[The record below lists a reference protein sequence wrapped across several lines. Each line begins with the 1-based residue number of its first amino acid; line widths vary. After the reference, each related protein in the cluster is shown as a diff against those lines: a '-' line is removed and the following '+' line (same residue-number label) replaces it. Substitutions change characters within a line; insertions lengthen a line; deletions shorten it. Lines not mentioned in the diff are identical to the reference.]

1 MRSLKLSETVS
12 KNYKGKNV
20 GNLDATLISANNE
33 KEKNAEKKNNS
44 IIDKLFFSFGSDV
57 EKLRK
62 YGKNVSI
69 ENEQNEYNI
78 NKIIDKFIRNIEN
91 DNFAASELSSL
102 NYELVEKSLLDKL
115 KSENEELAYEIN
127 SLEEKINDINKFN
140 FKIVSEENFLRH
152 SIKDIEKK
160 SKDLFPKTNN
170 INEELQNKK
179 ILSKQLKNVLSNEK
193 IKINNLNTVIR
204 TLLKQIDNEI
214 CDEFDELVIKYGNS
228 DFIDRKKYI
237 SDNNTIEE
245 LLGKIHKLEKEK
257 FEKETAYKTFLKNK
271 NENIFNA
278 NKNNK

>member
-1 MRSLKLSETVS
+1 LRSLKLSETVS